1 MGDSW
6 EADAVV
12 AAAAAAVAAA
22 AAESRYARRGRGD
35 VRGGRLMGHN
45 REDSLPACR
54 VLAGTGGSS
63 RPAAAGL
70 RWGRTCSG
78 AQAVVAAIGTQGS
91 GQQRSN
97 WTMTLRAARTRWWE
111 KAGRPGPPGPPGPLQ
126 GRPRSDAGPNE
137 ASDGVLPCEHGGHV
151 PPRMSFRHA
160 YQESWAAAVP
170 GGLGALRARSG
181 SCARWTPCARTGRS
195 APARRGPPPD
205 PLARAVHSAPLV
217 AAASPKHRSEKKANK
232 AGSKKG
238 AQKWDRASRRWARG
252 KRTGPSKSVLPRLRM
267 YGGAG
272 TSSADRFRAA
282 LSRNAPTGGGGGR
295 LASTG
300 SSLVGETE
308 ERLRR
313 APPPGARAGGL
324 AR

>member
-1 MGDSW
+1 MLLLLLLLLRRLRNPDMRDAGGATSGAADSW
-6 EADAVV
+6 GIIGRTAYRHAGSWRVRAVHPDRRRR
-12 AAAAAAVAAA
+12 ASAGAVHARAPRRLWLRLGRGVPVSDGRTGR
-22 AAESRYARRGRGD
+22 SRFVLHVPAGGRRPAGRGPRGPRGRS
-35 VRGGRLMGHN
+35 RGGRGLTLDQTKHPTGY
-45 REDSLPACR
+45 CR
-54 VLAGTGGSS
+54 VST
-63 RPAAAGL
+63 AAM
-70 RWGRTCSG
+70 S
-78 AQAVVAAIGTQGS
+78 
-91 GQQRSN
+91 
-97 WTMTLRAARTRWWE
+97 
-111 KAGRPGPPGPPGPLQ
+111 
-126 GRPRSDAGPNE
+126 
-137 ASDGVLPCEHGGHV
+137 

-313 APPPGARAGGL
+313 ATPPGARAGGL